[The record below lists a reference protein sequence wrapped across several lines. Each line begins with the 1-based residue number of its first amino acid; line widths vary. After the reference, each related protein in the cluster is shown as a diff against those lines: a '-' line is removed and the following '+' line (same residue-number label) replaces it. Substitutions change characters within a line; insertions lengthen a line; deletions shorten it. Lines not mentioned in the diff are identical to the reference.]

1 MQSCLADAEGWVAR
15 RAKPATKSTL
25 TVIVCFAIGILSGC
39 QGNRATD
46 SYIDRTLEN
55 DYSHR
60 QRTINSEQESVKFI
74 ASNSIRNDHEQ
85 TVSLQTANDYQ
96 TFDGKDVNRHAVD
109 TRQQS
114 GPKSTETHSVVKA
127 ASFQPIQNSNN
138 DVLSLNDI
146 LFSVQQC
153 YPAIDI
159 AVGEL
164 QSADGKI
171 VASLGAFDSTL
182 DGHSIS
188 QPLGFYQTYRNG
200 VGLTR
205 QLYSGGEIYG
215 AYRIGDGNFE
225 PWYGERETNE
235 AGEFKFGFSLPLLKD
250 TVIDERR
257 AKLTS
262 ANLQRDQLSFNVDS
276 RLLLFQRFASQ
287 SYWNWVAAGQVIK
300 VQQELLDLAQKR
312 VELIKARVARGDLA
326 QLANIDND
334 RFIAKRKNSLIK
346 ANLLLRQAAIKM
358 SLYFRDQQCNPVIAN
373 QNQLPMDFS
382 LAEMIGEETVNADI
396 QSALTVRPELAELR
410 TARQEACVDLQ
421 YARNLTLPKVDLK
434 GFAGQDIG
442 GAASSK
448 GDKTPFEMQLG
459 VMAEVPIQRREGLGK
474 IRVAQGKIA
483 QIDAKLQLV
492 SDKIRAEIQDAA
504 SAVNAAFE
512 QIQQSRENLRLTRES
527 LRLGRI
533 SFDAGNIDLIQ
544 LNIYETSVA
553 DAQLQL
559 IDAQFSYFYYRAIYD
574 AAIQST
580 AFQNQLNTN

>member
-1 MQSCLADAEGWVAR
+1 M
-15 RAKPATKSTL
+15 RAKNISLVLLPVL
-25 TVIVCFAIGILSGC
+25 LGLICGC
-39 QGNRATD
+39 QGNRA
-46 SYIDRTLEN
+46 IDDFVEQVVRNGDLSRHQQVGVDTKRAEAAVDDERVTNLKTN
-55 DYSHR
+55 AFVQAFGNRSV
-60 QRTINSEQESVKFI
+60 NSETLVNRESV
-74 ASNSIRNDHEQ
+74 DTEQ
-85 TVSLQTANDYQ
+85 HDDLAPS
-96 TFDGKDVNRHAVD
+96 
-109 TRQQS
+109 
-114 GPKSTETHSVVKA
+114 ETHSVVKA
-127 ASFQPIQNSNN
+127 ASFQPIQNSDNG
-138 DVLSLNDI
+138 VLSLNDV

-205 QLYSGGEIYG
+205 QLYSGGEVYG

-262 ANLQRDQLSFNVDS
+262 ANLQRDQLEFNVDS

-312 VELIKARVARGDLA
+312 VDLIKARVTRGDLA
-326 QLANIDND
+326 ELANIDND

-358 SLYFRDQQCNPVIAN
+358 SLYFRDQQCNPVIAS
-373 QNQLPMDFS
+373 QNQLPTDFNV
-382 LAEMIGEETVNADI
+382 AEVIGEETVAADI
-396 QSALTVRPELAELR
+396 QSALNVRPELAELR

-559 IDAQFSYFYYRAIYD
+559 IDAQFSYFFYRAIYD